1 MADHTVSIDV
11 RDILV
16 AETNPK
22 LIPIIQ
28 QTNPVK
34 GYTANAYTIRMLM
47 QFGNLNICE
56 AGTNKVITG
65 DNYYDYFPEEDPSG
79 GGGGGGGGGGSTG
92 TSVST
97 GILIPYNFVD
107 GTIGIASI
115 V

>member
-1 MADHTVSIDV
+1 MAEHTISIDV

-28 QTNPVK
+28 QPNPVK
-34 GYTANAYTIRMLM
+34 GYVANAYTIRMLM
-47 QFGNLNICE
+47 QFGSQNIYE
-56 AGTNKVITG
+56 AGTAKVITG

-79 GGGGGGGGGGSTG
+79 GGGGGGSTE
-92 TSVST
+92 TPVSS
-97 GILIPYNFVD
+97 GVLIPYNFVD
-107 GTIGIASI
+107 GTIGNASI